1 MLHIFK
7 RGRRMKIFLDTAD
20 VEAIKRINDT
30 GFLDG
35 ITTNPAKIAE
45 TGRRLNTNFLLSFL

>member
-1 MLHIFK
+1 
-7 RGRRMKIFLDTAD
+7 MKIFLDTAD
-20 VEAIKRINDT
+20 VEAIKRVNDT

-45 TGRRLNTNFLLSFL
+45 TGRRFTSESDFLLQDAVIIK